1 MRYCDDYAALL
12 DLFVD
17 GELSPEEMA
26 RVQAHLDGC
35 PGCRAYVDDALAIR
49 AAFPDAEETEVPE
62 GFAAGVME
70 AVRAQGAPEPPQ
82 AAPKKR
88 GLSRLLLPLAACCAL
103 VLVIRGAGLAG
114 FGSAD
119 TAATTSS
126 ASDASAAADTTAE
139 TEESAEDDAAL
150 AYAESDYAAGDAF
163 GPAEDAAR
171 KADLAASAYFAIL
184 TLPADALETETLADR
199 APDSETDGERR
210 YELSA
215 GDYAV
220 LLEQLDAAG
229 IQPIVREQTGAE
241 SETALVIVTG
251 L

>member
-26 RVQAHLDGC
+26 RVQAHLDAC

-49 AAFPDAEETEVPE
+49 AAFPNAEETEVPE

-70 AVRAQGAPEPPQ
+70 AVRAQGAPERPQ

-126 ASDASAAADTTAE
+126 ASDASAADTTAE

-150 AYAESDYAAGDAF
+150 AYAESDYAAEDAF
-163 GPAEDAAR
+163 GLTEDAAR
-171 KADLAASAYFAIL
+171 KADLADSAYFAIL
-184 TLPADALETETLADR
+184 TLPADALETEALADR
-199 APDSETDGERR
+199 APDSETDGEQR

-229 IQPIVREQTGAE
+229 IRPIVREQTGAE